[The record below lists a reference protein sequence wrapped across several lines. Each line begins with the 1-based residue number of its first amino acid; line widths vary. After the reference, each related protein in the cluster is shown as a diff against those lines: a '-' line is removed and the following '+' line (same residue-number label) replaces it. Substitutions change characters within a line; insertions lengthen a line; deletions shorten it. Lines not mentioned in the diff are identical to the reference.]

1 MAILHRGATLTPSK
15 PELLGAWLATQ
26 DWAPAGD
33 VRPIGAYRLDDRD
46 GEVGIE
52 GHLLD
57 VGGTTLH
64 VPVTYR
70 NAPLEGAEAALVGT
84 MEHSAL
90 GRRWVYDAAADPV
103 ALRELATAAL
113 AGAAGAE
120 LILVDADR
128 REVDRIEPVV
138 RVQGSGSA
146 DPATV
151 DAADYDVAI
160 MRVPADAP
168 ADAGEATL
176 AGRWDGGEAVLAT
189 VRRR

>member
-1 MAILHRGATLTPSK
+1 MAILHRGAQLTPSK
-15 PELLGAWLATQ
+15 SELLEAWLGTQ
-26 DWAPAGD
+26 AWAPAGE

-70 NAPLEGAEAALVGT
+70 NAPLAGAEAALVGT

-90 GRRWVYDAAADPV
+90 GRRWVYDATADPV

-113 AGAAGAE
+113 AGGTGAD
-120 LILVDADR
+120 LILVDTER
-128 REVDRIEPVV
+128 REVGRLEPVV

-146 DPATV
+146 DPEAV
-151 DAADYDVAI
+151 
-160 MRVPADAP
+160 VPADYEVEIVRVLGGVLADSP
-168 ADAGEATL
+168 AATL
-176 AGRWDGGEAVLAT
+176 AGRWDDGEAVLAAI
-189 VRRR
+189 RRR

>member
-1 MAILHRGATLTPSK
+1 MAILHGTATLTPSK
-15 PELLGAWLATQ
+15 LELLAPWLATQ
-26 DWAPAGD
+26 AWAPAGEA
-33 VRPIGAYRLDDRD
+33 RQIGAYRLDDRD

-52 GHLLD
+52 GHILD
-57 VGGTTLH
+57 IGGTTVH

-70 NAPLEGAEAALVGT
+70 NAPLTGAEAALVGT
-84 MEHSAL
+84 LEHSVL
-90 GRRWVYDAAADPV
+90 GRRWVYDAAVDPV

-113 AGAAGAE
+113 AGGTGAE

-128 REVDRIEPVV
+128 REMRRLEPRV

-146 DPATV
+146 DPVTV
-151 DAADYDVAI
+151 VADDYDVAI
-160 MRVPADAP
+160 VRVLTDGPADS
-168 ADAGEATL
+168 DAATL

>member
-1 MAILHRGATLTPSK
+1 MAILHRGAQLTPSK
-15 PELLGAWLATQ
+15 PELLTAWLATQ
-26 DWAPAGD
+26 AWAPAGD

-57 VGGTTLH
+57 IGGTTLH

-84 MEHSAL
+84 LEHSAL

-113 AGAAGAE
+113 TGGTGAE
-120 LILVDADR
+120 LILVDAER

-146 DPATV
+146 DAATV
-151 DAADYDVAI
+151 ATGDYEVEVV
-160 MRVPADAP
+160 RVLTDAP
-168 ADAGEATL
+168 SDLGEATL
-176 AGRWDGGEAVLAT
+176 AGRWDGGEAVLAA

>member
-1 MAILHRGATLTPSK
+1 MAILHRGAQLTPSK
-15 PELLGAWLATQ
+15 PELLAAWLATQ
-26 DWAPAGD
+26 AWAPAGE

-57 VGGTTLH
+57 IGGTTLH

-84 MEHSAL
+84 LEHSAL
-90 GRRWVYDAAADPV
+90 GRRWVYDAAADPI
-103 ALRELATAAL
+103 ARRELATAAL
-113 AGAAGAE
+113 TGSTGAE
-120 LILVDADR
+120 LILVDAER

-151 DAADYDVAI
+151 AAGDYDVEVV
-160 MRVPADAP
+160 RVLADAP
-168 ADAGEATL
+168 SDLGEATL
-176 AGRWDGGEAVLAT
+176 AGRWDGGEAVLAA